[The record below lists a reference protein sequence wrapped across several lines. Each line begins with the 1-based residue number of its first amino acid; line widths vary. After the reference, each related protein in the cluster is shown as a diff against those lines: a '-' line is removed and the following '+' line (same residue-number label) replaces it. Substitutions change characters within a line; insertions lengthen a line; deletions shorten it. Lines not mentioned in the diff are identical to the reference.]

1 MALIKFGGG
10 IIQAS
15 GSIAGNTFARNRFGN
30 YMRARTKPVN
40 PNTAA
45 QTRIRDIIA
54 YLTQVW
60 STIITAQQRADW
72 GVYASNVAMKNRLG
86 ETINLTGFNH
96 YIRSNSCRLY
106 FYRFVVNVAP
116 VIFELPA
123 KDATLTIDVD
133 DTPQLITVAF
143 NDALAWDNENGG
155 KMFMRMGIPQNG
167 QRNFFA
173 GPWRL
178 QYMFDGTAGG
188 GVASPKTMTPV
199 YTVAAGQRVWCIF
212 RISRADGRLSEP
224 WQVSA
229 LVHSQAIGEVP
240 ELIMLTE
247 EQAVAKLTAENC
259 QLVLGN
265 VTTAYSETV
274 PVDLII
280 SSDPVAH
287 TMLNAGDPVNLVIS
301 LGPAV

>member
-1 MALIKFGGG
+1 MALVKYGGG
-10 IIQAS
+10 VTQMS
-15 GSIAGNTFARNRFGN
+15 GSIGGQTYARNRYGN
-30 YMRARTKPVN
+30 YVRARTKPVN

-45 QTRIRDIIA
+45 QTRIRDIMA
-54 YLTQVW
+54 YLTEVW
-60 STIITAQQRADW
+60 ATIITPQQRADW
-72 GVYASNVAMKNRLG
+72 GVYASNVAMKNKLG
-86 ETINLTGFNH
+86 ETINLSGFNH
-96 YIRSNSCRLY
+96 YIRSNSTRLF

-116 VIFELPA
+116 VEFTLPE
-123 KDATLTIDVD
+123 KDGTLTIDVD

-143 NDALAWDNENGG
+143 KDALPWDNENGG

-167 QRNFFA
+167 QRNFYA

-229 LVHSQAIGEVP
+229 IVHSQSVGEVP
-240 ELIMLTE
+240 ELIMLTQ
-247 EQAVAKLTAENC
+247 EQAEAKLTAENC
-259 QLVLGN
+259 QLILGE
-265 VTTAYSETV
+265 VTTAHSEAV
-274 PVDLII
+274 PVDLVI
-280 SSDPVAH
+280 SSDPVVH
-287 TMLNAGDPVNLVIS
+287 TRLSAGDPVNVVIS
-301 LGPAV
+301 LGPEV